1 LGHLT
6 ENEKM
11 KKLILK
17 WLGLDNVLRFDD
29 SDFID
34 DCVTSL
40 LSRSYD
46 LEGLVSKFEDLQG
59 NFEDGEYR
67 WDNTADVVESI
78 VDVDELIYK
87 DDIQELKDKM
97 ADFQDAINTVEA
109 IDDRLTEMIAGYV
122 LEVNLVKDDYLREDF
137 R

>member
-1 LGHLT
+1 
-6 ENEKM
+6 M

-40 LSRSYD
+40 LARSYD